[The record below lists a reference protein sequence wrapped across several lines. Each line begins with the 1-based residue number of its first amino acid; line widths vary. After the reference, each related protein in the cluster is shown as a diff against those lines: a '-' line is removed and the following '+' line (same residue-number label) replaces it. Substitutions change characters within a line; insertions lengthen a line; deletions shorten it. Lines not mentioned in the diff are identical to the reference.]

1 MNLLIGTLNEEIV
14 VRRMILLALPLTLC
28 LAWGLGCGGSYEA
41 PPPEERGNAM
51 KQKNVGEKDKK
62 KGILAEP

>member
-14 VRRMILLALPLTLC
+14 VRRMILLALPLALC
-28 LAWGLGCGGSYEA
+28 LGWGLGCGNYD
-41 PPPEERGNAM
+41 PPPLEERPNPM
-51 KQKNVGEKDKK
+51 KQKNIGEKEKK

>member
-1 MNLLIGTLNEEIV
+1 
-14 VRRMILLALPLTLC
+14 MILLALPLALC
-28 LAWGLGCGGSYEA
+28 LAWGLGCGNYDA

-51 KQKNVGEKDKK
+51 QQKNKGEKDKK

>member
-1 MNLLIGTLNEEIV
+1 
-14 VRRMILLALPLTLC
+14 VRRIILAALPLIFC
-28 LAWGLGCGGSYEA
+28 VAWGCGNYDP

-51 KQKNVGEKDKK
+51 EAKNKAAKDKGK

>member
-1 MNLLIGTLNEEIV
+1 
-14 VRRMILLALPLTLC
+14 VRRIILAALPLIFC
-28 LAWGLGCGGSYEA
+28 VAWGCSNYEA

-62 KGILAEP
+62 KGILRED